1 MADEDL
7 RNKLTPEQYNITQE
21 AGTEEVFKY
30 FLLLKKF
37 TACLFLSSL
46 SQGNL
51 MITTK
56 KELTFVKFLFFYY
69 RCFQRNEKRNN
80 KLILYIL

>member
-30 FLLLKKF
+30 F
-37 TACLFLSSL
+37 
-46 SQGNL
+46 
-51 MITTK
+51 
-56 KELTFVKFLFFYY
+56 FVT
-69 RCFQRNEKRNN
+69 
-80 KLILYIL
+80 